1 MNARR
6 KIAEDA
12 SWDAMN
18 EQHMHPFTEPV
29 VIESLE
35 RLHAALVLWHE
46 LRNSAAD
53 CGAAL
58 MDCGSELVEAI
69 PHALLA
75 FRTTCQ
81 RRKQELAAE
90 YRVLAKPAQHR
101 E

>member
-12 SWDAMN
+12 SWDATN
-18 EQHMHPFTEPV
+18 EQPMHPFTEPE

-35 RLHAALVLWHE
+35 RLHGVLSRWHE
-46 LRNSAAD
+46 LRASADD

-58 MDCGSELVEAI
+58 IDCGSELVDAI
-69 PHALLA
+69 PSAVLA
-75 FRTTCQ
+75 FRTTLQ
-81 RRKQELAAE
+81 RRKKELAAE
-90 YRVLAKPAQHR
+90 CRVLAKPAPHR